1 MNADGRKR
9 LRCALYTRKST
20 EEGLDQDYNSLEAQR
35 DACEAYVKSQSG
47 EGWTVVTKRY
57 DDGGV
62 SGATMKRPALQR
74 LLVDI
79 DARQVDAIVVY
90 KVDRLT
96 RSLSDFAKIVELFDR
111 HAVSFVSVTQ
121 QFNTTSSMGRLTL
134 NMLLSFAQFEREVT
148 AERIRD
154 KIAAS
159 KKKGLWM
166 GGPPPLGYDV
176 KDRKLVV
183 NRSEARTVHTLFRL
197 YQELGTVRHLKEA
210 ADRRGIATKRR
221 RQRNGTKTGGK
232 PFTRGNLYQ
241 MLSNPLYIGRIPH
254 KGDTYPGQHTAI
266 IDQKTWDA
274 VQQQRGRNAVQRQ
287 RATNARSPSL
297 LTGLVYDE
305 TGDRLCPTHASKK
318 GRRYRYYIS
327 KRLMHRTHEEPDG
340 WRLPAAM
347 FENTVFASVLDIL
360 DDQNRLIDAL
370 RLADQ
375 RPAELVRL
383 ERQARRVIADLTAS
397 DASRQRQILRA
408 IVCRIDLAAAAMTI
422 RLDCG
427 GLATILGVDSARL
440 DQYPNDTV
448 TLTVPTRLR
457 RCGVEAKLV
466 IEGPGAV
473 PRTRDHRLCR
483 QIAQAHLWF
492 SQLTSQQAPS
502 IRAIARREGLH
513 ECDVSRT
520 LRLAFLA
527 PDIVGA
533 ILEGRQPLELTT
545 ETLRRL
551 ARLPMAW
558 TAQRRLLGFSSQ

>member
-62 SGATMKRPALQR
+62 SGATMERPALQR
-74 LLVDI
+74 LLADI
-79 DARQVDAIVVY
+79 DARQVDAVVVY

-197 YQELGTVRHLKEA
+197 YQELGTVRHLKEV
-210 ADRRGIATKRR
+210 ADRRGITTKRR

-232 PFTRGNLYQ
+232 PFTPGNLYQ

-274 VQQQRGRNAVQRQ
+274 VQQQRGRNTVQRQ

-318 GRRYRYYIS
+318 GKRYRYYIS
-327 KRLMHRTHEEPDG
+327 KRLMHGTHPEDDG

-347 FENTVFASVLDIL
+347 FENTVLESIQNLL
-360 DDQNRLIDAL
+360 RDQQRLIDAL
-370 RLADQ
+370 RITDQ
-375 RPAELVRL
+375 RPVDLIRL
-383 ERQARRVIADLTAS
+383 ERQARQAVDDLKGGDVARRN
-397 DASRQRQILRA
+397 DILQTSVR
-408 IVCRIDLAAAAMTI
+408 RIDLAASSMTI
-422 RLDCG
+422 RLDRH
-427 GLATILGVDSARL
+427 GLAKTLGIDTARL
-440 DQYPNDTV
+440 ANGLDDV
-448 TLTVPTRLR
+448 VAMAVSTRLR
-457 RCGVEAKLV
+457 RRGVEAKLV
-466 IEGPGAV
+466 IDNPGAA
-473 PRTRDHRLCR
+473 PRTRDLRLCR
-483 QIAQAHLWF
+483 QVAQAHLWF
-492 SQLTSQQAPS
+492 SQLTSQQASS

-527 PDIVGA
+527 PDIVET
-533 ILEGRQPLELTT
+533 ILAGRQPLELTA